1 MLVHDKKHAYHKV
14 TVTTYAE
21 KPMQVNYEGETME
34 KREDGTIERLT
45 GNRGEEEVRRGGRKK
60 PTRKKLRTRKKA
72 KTGRETV

>member
-1 MLVHDKKHAYHKV
+1 ML
-14 TVTTYAE
+14 
-21 KPMQVNYEGETME
+21 VNYEGKTME

-45 GNRGEEEVRRGGRKK
+45 GNRGEEEVRRGGWKK